1 MQEFFRCD
9 ICGNLI
15 GMIHD
20 SGVPMICCGQEM
32 TLLTANTSDGAQEKH
47 VPFVTVEGDT
57 VKVQIGEVEH
67 PMLPEHYIQWIYIKT
82 EQGGQRK
89 ELKPGDA
96 PRAEF
101 KLAGGDKLVE
111 VYEYCNIHGL
121 WKKVM

>member
-1 MQEFFRCD
+1 MHKFFKCE
-9 ICGNLI
+9 ICGNMAGL
-15 GMIHD
+15 IHD
-20 SGVPMICCGQEM
+20 SGVRMVCCGQEM
-32 TLLTANTSDGAQEKH
+32 TELEANTTDGAQEKH

-67 PMLPEHYIQWIYIKT
+67 PMLPEHYIEWIYLET

-89 ELKPGDA
+89 ALEPGEA

-101 KLAGGDKLVE
+101 KLADGDKLIA

-121 WKKVM
+121 WKKEM